1 MKMKKEEALKDE
13 EKKDS
18 VKLTNEKKGARA
30 HGNMMWT
37 ALFVLLALFAVV
49 FALFLGYCNAM

>member
-18 VKLTNEKKGARA
+18 VKLTNEKKGAHA
-30 HGNMMWT
+30 HGNMMRT
-37 ALFVLLALFAVV
+37 PLFVLLALLAVI
-49 FALFLGYCNAM
+49 FALILGYYNAM